1 MSNNHHSNC
10 IKENESSP
18 LIRMQIEYQY
28 EVEHMQY
35 SREANA
41 TQNEERTDQRQ
52 KNTYKSSN
60 WNRGHK
66 NITLAETMQR
76 CNHYSSYKSPNEK
89 N

>member
-1 MSNNHHSNC
+1 MPNNHNC
-10 IKENESSP
+10 TSIKENESTP
-18 LIRMQIEYQY
+18 GLRMQIEYKY
-28 EVEHMQY
+28 EAEHIQY
-35 SREANA
+35 SREGQA
-41 TQNEERTDQRQ
+41 TQNEERANQRHQ
-52 KNTYKSSN
+52 KEYKRSN